1 MTILGKFFNQNSD
14 DFNFGDPAGYC
25 VLAGKR
31 SKQAKDKQTNKK
43 RVCLVK
49 SEVCDE
55 ISAFLSFSENL
66 KIRVRVSTLGF
77 SEPRKKRQKS
87 I

>member
-14 DFNFGDPAGYC
+14 DFNFGDPAGYW
-25 VLAGKR
+25 VPVGTR
-31 SKQAKDKQTNKK
+31 NKQAKDKQTNKK

-55 ISAFLSFSENL
+55 ISAFSAF
-66 KIRVRVSTLGF
+66 
-77 SEPRKKRQKS
+77 
-87 I
+87 